1 MTAHH
6 PGTRHT
12 SPLLAALVA
21 LLAAMAGPAGAAD
34 TNGPVVLTGIQA
46 TYSLAVAL
54 AAGTPIQ
61 VQNVPA
67 DGRQLAM
74 QKDYI
79 ERRMGTLAKQFSAAT
94 AVISL
99 TNAVPGDPLY
109 RYAREANI
117 RIVDIDAAVPWSL
130 NMPGVALADSPASNV
145 AWGKDAD
152 LVESATAPYFWLSV
166 SNAIRMGDIIASDL
180 AALFPDSAAVISR
193 NLNVLKRSLLQL
205 RGDYQSRLLEVGGAD
220 VFALTGDFVYLT
232 NDMGLLVDG
241 YFIKQDVRWTRA
253 DLDGLTRHLR
263 DSHIRVVL
271 HKWLPSEAIQKA
283 VQAAGARLVVLDAG
297 DPGVV
302 VGDSLAPDGLQQI
315 LRKDLEAIYAAL
327 KTPTVP

>member
-12 SPLLAALVA
+12 STLLAALVA
-21 LLAAMAGPAGAAD
+21 MLALIAGPVAAAD

-54 AAGTPIQ
+54 SAGTPIQ
-61 VQNVPA
+61 VQNIPA
-67 DGRQLAM
+67 DGRQLSM

-79 ERRMGTLAKQFSAAT
+79 ERRMGNLAKQFAAAT
-94 AVISL
+94 AVISM
-99 TNAVPGDPLY
+99 TNAVPGDPLF

-117 RIVDIDAAVPWSL
+117 RIVNIDAAVPWSL
-130 NMPGVALADSPASNV
+130 NMPGVALADSPTSNA
-145 AWGKDAD
+145 AWGHDAD
-152 LVESATAPYFWLSV
+152 PVESATAPYFWLSV

-180 AALFPDSAAVISR
+180 AALFPDSAAVIGR
-193 NLNVLKRSLLQL
+193 NLDDLKRSLLKL
-205 RGDYQSRLLEVGGAD
+205 RGEYQNRLIELSGAD

-253 DLDGLTRHLR
+253 DLDGLTKHLR
-263 DSHIRVVL
+263 DSHIKVVL
-271 HKWLPSEAIQKA
+271 HKWLPSEAIQNA
-283 VQAAGARLVVLDAG
+283 VEAAGARLVVLDAG
-297 DPGVV
+297 DPGIAV
-302 VGDSLAPDGLQQI
+302 DSALAPDGLQQI
-315 LRKDLEAIYAAL
+315 LRKNLEAIHVAL
-327 KTPTVP
+327 KAQ